1 MKFKQL
7 FLSCYAPQHIAMNLY
22 LADDNEFFERLS
34 IIVLDNLGNEN
45 FGVKEFINA
54 TGLNRNY
61 LSQRIKSRKKIT
73 ITQFIAEVRLYKARE
88 FLLEGTYSAS
98 EVSDK
103 VGFNSPSYF
112 NKCFHDHFGYPP
124 GDIKK
129 RTVSLSENNIPE
141 SETAMIPQDKTDQ
154 KKMFPSKKMRL
165 ILLTGSFIVVAG
177 IILIS
182 IFLIQ
187 GSPLFNKKS
196 MEKSI
201 AVLPFKNLSENQEN
215 RYFADGI
222 VEDILDRLT
231 KIKEL
236 RIVSRTSV
244 EQFRESTE
252 SAPEIGKKLGVNY
265 LLEGSVQRHE
275 GKVRIT
281 IQLIDAKTDRHILSE
296 KIDRNMADILD
307 LQSNIAKLIADKLQ
321 AAISPE
327 AKQLIEKVYTHNS
340 EAYDFYLMGRYYWN
354 LKTTESY
361 DKCIEYF
368 EKAIKADST
377 YALAYAGLADTYYE
391 LAYYIPTPVKNY
403 DIAIDLAKKALQID
417 ENLPEAYAVLG
428 AVYSDGYWQWEESR
442 EYFEKALAID
452 GNNMVTLYHY
462 SILLSIMGEFDL
474 ARKYI
479 NRALELDPYS
489 IRLRR
494 ASSYCY
500 YHENKPKEALQEI
513 LLVEGMVGDQSAHQ
527 HLVFTRY
534 LNAGDTISAL
544 HYAQKIFTSNPLW
557 NNFKTIAD
565 QVIPIYESSGLKGLY
580 QMMYKTPP
588 NCWYAV
594 QVDSLDLAI
603 HYLEQI
609 CERRHS
615 LTIDYILDRD
625 YLKLHND
632 PRFMAIVEKT
642 HLTPYF
648 NKRYKK

>member
-1 MKFKQL
+1 M
-7 FLSCYAPQHIAMNLY
+7 AMNLY

-154 KKMFPSKKMRL
+154 KKMFPSKKMRF

-177 IILIS
+177 IIFIS

-187 GSPLFNKKS
+187 ASPLFNKKS
-196 MEKSI
+196 KEKSI
-201 AVLPFKNLSENQEN
+201 AVLPFKNLSENEEN

-244 EQFRESTE
+244 EQFRESTD

-296 KIDRNMADILD
+296 KIDRPIDDILD
-307 LQSNIAKLIADKLQ
+307 LQSDIAKLIADKLQ

-327 AKQLIEKVYTHNS
+327 AKQLIEKVYTRNS

-354 LKTTESY
+354 LRTPESY

-428 AVYSDGYWQWEESR
+428 TVYSVGYWQWEESR

-452 GNNMVTLYHY
+452 SNNMVTLYHY
-462 SILLSIMGEFDL
+462 SILLNIMGEFDL
-474 ARKYI
+474 ARNYI
-479 NRALELDPYS
+479 DRALEFDPYS
-489 IRLRR
+489 IRFRR
-494 ASSYCY
+494 ASSYLYFCA
-500 YHENKPKEALQEI
+500 NQPKNALQEI
-513 LLVEGMVGDQSAHQ
+513 LLVDGMVGHQSSHQ
-527 HLVFTRY
+527 HVVFVRY

-544 HYAQKIFTSNPLW
+544 KYAQKKYASNPLW
-557 NNFKTIAD
+557 ADFKAIAD
-565 QVIPIYESSGLKGLY
+565 QVITIYESSGLKGLY
-580 QMMYKTPP
+580 QIMYKTPP
-588 NCWYAV
+588 NYWHAV

-609 CERRHS
+609 CERRHFV
-615 LTIDYILDRD
+615 LTEYVLDRD
-625 YLKLHND
+625 YNKLHND
-632 PRFMAIVEKT
+632 PRFLAIVEKT